1 VFGSSAL
8 NLPVR
13 NTYAVDW
20 TLGTGD
26 VPDGYDRVLVDAPCS
41 GIGTMR
47 RRPEVAHRNLDRT
60 LPALQELQKGILRHA
75 ITRCRPGGTVVYAV
89 CSILEDEAEAI
100 VQAVSSEGTMEP
112 APFDDSAIELIRG
125 KTALRLLPHIHG
137 TDGYFLASFRKR

>member
-1 VFGSSAL
+1 
-8 NLPVR
+8 
-13 NTYAVDW
+13 
-20 TLGTGD
+20 
-26 VPDGYDRVLVDAPCS
+26 
-41 GIGTMR
+41 M
-47 RRPEVAHRNLDRT
+47 
-60 LPALQELQKGILRHA
+60 
-75 ITRCRPGGTVVYAV
+75 VYAV